1 MFRKIPY
8 TPAELKVIGMTP
20 PFRKRPGHPIRNNPV
35 SARQNLDAVFYE
47 KKPFWMP
54 TSNDMPMMESQ
65 IYLDNLGRVS
75 HDNTDVFGIDW
86 VFVPAVGG
94 SIVRPGTPLLD
105 DANNWRE
112 KIRIPDIDRW
122 DFEKEAEGVVLD
134 PRFPHEFAFLNGFW
148 FERLISF
155 MDFMPAAMA
164 LIDDEQTDAIKE
176 LFQATT
182 DMACKLVSKI
192 CSLYPMVDFF
202 NVHDDW
208 GAQKAPF
215 FSQEVAFELFG
226 PFMKQLTDHIHSL
239 GRKATLHS
247 CGHNE
252 TRVEAYIAGGFDQ
265 WAPQPMNDIKSL
277 YDKYGDQII
286 FSVWPDKF
294 DPAATPEEE
303 QRAIARKLVD
313 DFSEPGK
320 PVILGQNGTWALTP
334 AFSDELYEYSRK
346 KYLEIN

>member
-8 TPAELKVIGMTP
+8 TPTELKVIGMTP

-35 SARQNLDAVFYE
+35 SPRQNLDAVFYE

-75 HDNTDVFGIDW
+75 HDNTDFFGIEW
-86 VFVPAVGG
+86 EFVPAVNG

-105 DANNWRE
+105 NANNWRE
-112 KIRIPDIDRW
+112 KIKIPDIEQW
-122 DFEKEAEGVVLD
+122 DWAAEAEGQVLD
-134 PRFPHEFAFLNGFW
+134 PRFPHEFAFINGFW

-176 LFQATT
+176 LFGATT
-182 DMACKLVSKI
+182 DLACKLVSKV
-192 CSLYPMVDFF
+192 CELYPMVDFF
-202 NVHDDW
+202 NIHDDW

-215 FSQEVAFELFG
+215 FSQEVAFELFV

-265 WAPQPMNDIKSL
+265 WAPQPMIDIKSL

-286 FSVWPDKF
+286 FSVWPDRF
-294 DPAATPEEE
+294 DPASTPEEE

-313 DFSEPGK
+313 DFSQPGK

-346 KYLEIN
+346 RYLEIN